1 MKKIITLAM
10 LFLGLASCGSK
21 KDEQKAMSPNDI
33 NETILVQA
41 EKEWMPYYEEA
52 VKRVNAKYPNA
63 KIEIKEI
70 ASFDHIGIIDKTDA
84 INADVADVFAA
95 PLDRINRLNDI
106 HMYLQVLM
114 LKH

>member
-21 KDEQKAMSPNDI
+21 KDEQKVMNPTDI

-52 VKRVNAKYPNA
+52 VK
-63 KIEIKEI
+63 
-70 ASFDHIGIIDKTDA
+70 G
-84 INADVADVFAA
+84 
-95 PLDRINRLNDI
+95 
-106 HMYLQVLM
+106 
-114 LKH
+114 